1 MVHFPLAKD
10 HVHHRLGETIA
21 SVASCAEERGLG
33 EGLDRKP
40 HEAQLTI
47 MPLHHAKVSL
57 ALPSECDPPPPP
69 SHPLED
75 VVHCMVFQ

>member
-1 MVHFPLAKD
+1 MVHFPLAKG
-10 HVHHRLGETIA
+10 HVHHRLRETIV

-57 ALPSECDPPPPP
+57 ALPSQAPPVNPP
-69 SHPLED
+69 
-75 VVHCMVFQ
+75 